1 MRHSRRSSFGLHQGL
16 ASDQWRSTT
25 TGAQQRQHAPKSS
38 MAFSSISGHA
48 ITRASSNAAAN
59 AMQQSSSAKAK
70 ENTITQQHNHTC
82 MLSPAIRKRSLRA
95 LYAGVTG
102 PLLITGILQSLNF
115 AIYDSIRRV
124 LYQRQLQSE
133 HHSNHGQADDYLHYD
148 NLSNVAITP
157 FLAWASTSVLTSPMV
172 IVKTKQQIM
181 VWGFRKAVRETYRN
195 GRKDGGKSHMLKGIH
210 NFYTYFF

>member
-102 PLLITGILQSLNF
+102 PLLTTGNDRLANGKAKTTVEAMIVRVLPLAAKAKGRSKGRLAKCRGLMSMKANSQISDATMAEITINRRSLVLILPARSLKWSIANQWM
-115 AIYDSIRRV
+115 IRRG
-124 LYQRQLQSE
+124 
-133 HHSNHGQADDYLHYD
+133 SNL
-148 NLSNVAITP
+148 
-157 FLAWASTSVLTSPMV
+157 
-172 IVKTKQQIM
+172 
-181 VWGFRKAVRETYRN
+181 RN
-195 GRKDGGKSHMLKGIH
+195 
-210 NFYTYFF
+210 